1 MYAYFKKHE
10 TFMIQALKDPCVNLN
25 WLSTYHQTQ
34 ILFIQH
40 ERLVHL
46 LITLFFAF
54 LFLCSSIAS
63 FCVPM
68 PLLFLLDLILLIT
81 LLFYIR
87 HYYYLEN
94 GLARWYEIYT
104 ELENLKSPH

>member
-1 MYAYFKKHE
+1 MYEYLKKHE
-10 TFMIQALKDPCVNLN
+10 SFMLQALKDSSTDLN

-34 ILFIQH
+34 ILLMQH

-46 LITLFFAF
+46 LITLFFTF
-54 LFLCSSIAS
+54 LFLCSSIS
-63 FCVPM
+63 TFCAPM

-87 HYYYLEN
+87 HYYRLEN